1 MGEKAVWR
9 ARELGDRNVVTGF
22 PAVTWFSGLCFD
34 CTCFDPDCFLCDYI
48 IEVIKKHV
56 STREVEVGGTR
67 MTQKVIQFYTWAP
80 INKYDQVD
88 YHGETFEVESVQTI
102 YYLNG
107 LRAYQDCVMVLKSMA
122 GDLA

>member
-1 MGEKAVWR
+1 
-9 ARELGDRNVVTGF
+9 
-22 PAVTWFSGLCFD
+22 
-34 CTCFDPDCFLCDYI
+34 
-48 IEVIKKHV
+48 
-56 STREVEVGGTR
+56 
-67 MTQKVIQFYTWAP
+67 MTQKAIQFYTWAP

-107 LRAYQDCVMVLKSMA
+107 LRAYQDCVMIMKSIA